1 MLGIWSKELSVLVS
15 IQIWPLHKHW
25 TFITSSYS
33 LDDEYQNNMKLENFP
48 TLWITVVLFIFHKQ
62 WNYTQK
68 ILLFFNVKENNQSML
83 LYLWNMHI
91 KSMLCFF
98 YSTNFTTKINLIP
111 QHLMHF
117 NKIKFLTF
125 LSKNIQFDSIKD
137 CFIFQTEF
145 LKKKIYQKLML
156 TYCLYAVVQV
166 YTMHAVSP
174 QLSNILRNFGYL
186 QYNTHTHFSKQSSYQ
201 N

>member
-1 MLGIWSKELSVLVS
+1 
-15 IQIWPLHKHW
+15 
-25 TFITSSYS
+25 
-33 LDDEYQNNMKLENFP
+33 
-48 TLWITVVLFIFHKQ
+48 
-62 WNYTQK
+62 
-68 ILLFFNVKENNQSML
+68 
-83 LYLWNMHI
+83 
-91 KSMLCFF
+91 
-98 YSTNFTTKINLIP
+98 
-111 QHLMHF
+111 MHF

-166 YTMHAVSP
+166 YTMYAVSP

-186 QYNTHTHFSKQSSYQ
+186 QYNTHTHTSLSSHRIKLMWYSDDVTRIALVHTSRYLLQ
-201 N
+201 FTHQLSTNYNFMAHDRAI

>member
-1 MLGIWSKELSVLVS
+1 
-15 IQIWPLHKHW
+15 
-25 TFITSSYS
+25 
-33 LDDEYQNNMKLENFP
+33 
-48 TLWITVVLFIFHKQ
+48 
-62 WNYTQK
+62 
-68 ILLFFNVKENNQSML
+68 
-83 LYLWNMHI
+83 
-91 KSMLCFF
+91 
-98 YSTNFTTKINLIP
+98 
-111 QHLMHF
+111 MHF

>member
-1 MLGIWSKELSVLVS
+1 
-15 IQIWPLHKHW
+15 
-25 TFITSSYS
+25 
-33 LDDEYQNNMKLENFP
+33 
-48 TLWITVVLFIFHKQ
+48 
-62 WNYTQK
+62 
-68 ILLFFNVKENNQSML
+68 
-83 LYLWNMHI
+83 
-91 KSMLCFF
+91 
-98 YSTNFTTKINLIP
+98 
-111 QHLMHF
+111 MHF

-145 LKKKIYQKLML
+145 LKKKNYQKLML

-166 YTMHAVSP
+166 YTMYAVSP

-186 QYNTHTHFSKQSSYQ
+186 QYNTQTHFSKQSSYQ

>member
-1 MLGIWSKELSVLVS
+1 
-15 IQIWPLHKHW
+15 
-25 TFITSSYS
+25 
-33 LDDEYQNNMKLENFP
+33 
-48 TLWITVVLFIFHKQ
+48 
-62 WNYTQK
+62 
-68 ILLFFNVKENNQSML
+68 
-83 LYLWNMHI
+83 
-91 KSMLCFF
+91 
-98 YSTNFTTKINLIP
+98 
-111 QHLMHF
+111 MHF

-145 LKKKIYQKLML
+145 LKKKDLSEINADLL
-156 TYCLYAVVQV
+156 SLCSCTGII

-186 QYNTHTHFSKQSSYQ
+186 QYNTQTHFSKQSSYQ